1 MAEASTTASIVV
13 VGGGLAAGTVVT
25 ELREGGYDGPVA
37 VYTDEAHPP
46 YERPPLSKDFLLD
59 KSPLS
64 DALVHPEDWYAQH
77 RVDLHT
83 STPVTAIDPARHTI
97 TAAGNEA
104 TYSSLVLATGSRAR
118 HLPSADDSGAEVH
131 YLRQWDDAERLRA
144 ALTEGSRLAII
155 GGGWIGLEVASAA
168 RKHGV
173 DVVLLEMAPQPLHA
187 VLGDEVAGHFAQLHR
202 AHGVDLRTGVKL
214 GSIRATPDGVE
225 IEVDGGT
232 VTVDRLVVGI
242 GAVPDVS
249 LAEAAGLTVD
259 HQSGGVRTDS
269 RLRTSAA
276 DVYAAGD
283 IANADH
289 PVLGHP
295 LRVEHWDTA
304 IQHGKVVAAN
314 LLGKNT
320 EHVALPYFFTDQYDL
335 GMEYVGN
342 PGPEGFDRVVVRGT
356 PGADDE
362 SSDGGTWTAWWLR
375 DGTIVAGMHV
385 NDWDAIDDVRRLVGT
400 QVDPDR
406 LADDQVP
413 LGDL

>member
-1 MAEASTTASIVV
+1 MVETAPIVI

-25 ELREGGYDGPVA
+25 ELREGGYDGPLA

-46 YERPPLSKDFLLD
+46 YERPPLSKDFMLD
-59 KSPLS
+59 KGTL
-64 DALVHPEDWYAQH
+64 DAALVHPEGWYAEH

-83 STPVTAIDPARHTI
+83 STPVTAIDPAHHQL
-97 TAAGNEA
+97 TAAGA
-104 TYSSLVLATGSRAR
+104 TSSYSQLVLATGSRAR
-118 HLPSADDSGAEVH
+118 HLPLADDSGAEVH

-144 ALTEGSRLAII
+144 ALTSGSRLGII
-155 GGGWIGLEVASAA
+155 GGGWIGLEIASAA

-173 DVVLLEMAPQPLHA
+173 EVVILEMAPQPLHA
-187 VLGDEVAGHFAQLHR
+187 VLGDEVAALFADLHR

-214 GSIRATPDGVE
+214 GGIRGTADGAEV
-225 IEVDGGT
+225 EVDGDT
-232 VTVDRLVVGI
+232 VTVDRLLVGI

-249 LAEAAGLTVD
+249 LAENAGLTVD
-259 HQSGGVRTDS
+259 KQSGGVRTDA
-269 RLRTSAA
+269 RLRTSAD

-314 LLGKNT
+314 LLGRET
-320 EHVALPYFFTDQYDL
+320 EHDALPYFFTDQYDL

-342 PGPEGFDRVVVRGT
+342 PGPEGFDDVVVRGRT
-356 PGADDE
+356 GGD
-362 SSDGGTWTAWWLR
+362 DGGQFTAWWLR
-375 DGTIVAGMHV
+375 DGTVVAGMQV
-385 NDWDAIDDVRRLVGT
+385 NDWDATDHIRRVVGT
-400 QVDPDR
+400 DVDRAR
-406 LADDQVP
+406 LADESVA
-413 LGDL
+413 LEDL